1 MVEIGGVATLF
12 LNGEPKDTIHNTWWL
27 MGLKK
32 FSNLFTNTDNST
44 YLYGIGTD
52 NTVLATNTIS
62 ISSNSIITV
71 IGEYFCATGNTV
83 NNLFLVCQPDATVA
97 PQFHI
102 FSSIGVSPP
111 ITIPAGFTFGVEWA
125 NTISA
130 VGFSATALS
139 LLVNGIS
146 AVSKPVINPNSICI
160 TYASGTA
167 YTTISEMTSEGNYDT
182 IAVFK
187 GSFLTGSYSNIAT
200 ISLYRD
206 STLYVSNVVSP
217 FSKDAETELYIE
229 VRNTFSAV

>member
-12 LNGEPKDTIHNTWWL
+12 LNGIPKDTIHNTWTES
-27 MGLKK
+27 GLWDFAALLTNTSNESYLRGAMADAEYLDSNRTIIVTNNSIFTVYGEKLYSNGATI
-32 FSNLFTNTDNST
+32 SNL
-44 YLYGIGTD
+44 YLEFPIK
-52 NTVLATNTIS
+52 
-62 ISSNSIITV
+62 
-71 IGEYFCATGNTV
+71 
-83 NNLFLVCQPDATVA
+83 
-97 PQFHI
+97 
-102 FSSIGVSPP
+102 SSIGVSPP
-111 ITIPAGFTFGVEWA
+111 ITIPTGFTFGVEWA
-125 NTISA
+125 NTLSA

-167 YTTISEMTSEGNYDT
+167 YTTISEMILEGGNYDT